1 MYKQGYMNLLPL
13 IVFYWGL
20 VSRQRVK
27 CRKPLFLFALNVTSR
42 FLKEELNS
50 HADFIVKLLI

>member
-1 MYKQGYMNLLPL
+1 MNLLPL